1 MRKFVALML
10 FVGAFLFAGGFSVSL
25 SSEKTGVVIPTPLT
39 KNVGEYYVSIG
50 VFSIAELEKNFP
62 RAYKLLVKHHGKPS
76 RNHTHHLAVSI
87 WKEEKGKE
95 VFLSDYEVEAE
106 VRSPLLRATRKKLT
120 KYPHQY
126 GDNYGGW
133 FDMSDKGLYHIAV
146 IIHENGKTKRVTFDY
161 LMQ

>member
-1 MRKFVALML
+1 MRKIFAFVL
-10 FVGAFLFAGGFSVSL
+10 FVGALLLVGGFKASL
-25 SSEKTGVVIPTPLT
+25 SSERPAVVIPTPLT
-39 KNVGEYYVSIG
+39 KNVGDYYVSIG

-76 RNHTHHLAVSI
+76 KNHTHHLAVSI

-95 VFLSDYEVEAE
+95 VFLSDYKVEAE

-133 FDMSDKGLYHIAV
+133 FDMSHRGLYHIAV
-146 IIHENGKTKRVTFDY
+146 IIHENGKTKRVSFDY